1 MKKLLIKY
9 IQKKMKPYLDGVTL
23 EQQIQKVEE
32 EQTEVRKCLGNAKYC
47 FYSIRVLLFIMFNF
61 HFEEL
66 YKLYVKDYYES
77 ECADFL
83 IANCSLNYIC
93 NTHEGCT
100 DHELSGF
107 FDLYVQ
113 NLTDLLHLLMKVRYN
128 CIRKDWK
135 LNKEEKNKEV

>member
-9 IQKKMKPYLDGVTL
+9 VQKKMKPYLDGVTL

-32 EQTEVRKCLGNAKYC
+32 EQTEVRKCLGESKFC
-47 FYSIRVLLFIMFNF
+47 FYSIRVLLFIMLNF

-66 YKLYVKDYYES
+66 YKLYVKDKYES
-77 ECADFL
+77 ECADYL

-100 DHELSGF
+100 DRELSVL
-107 FDLYVQ
+107 FDLFIQ
-113 NLTDLLHLLMKVRYN
+113 NLTDFLHVIMKLRYYMK
-128 CIRKDWK
+128 RKDWK
-135 LNKEEKNKEV
+135 INNKGEEK